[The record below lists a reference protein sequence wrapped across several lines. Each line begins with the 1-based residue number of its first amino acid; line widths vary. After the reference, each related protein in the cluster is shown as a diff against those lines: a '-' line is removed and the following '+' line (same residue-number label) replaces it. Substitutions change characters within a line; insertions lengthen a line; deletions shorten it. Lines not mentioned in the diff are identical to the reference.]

1 VSAATTPDTVS
12 WQDLVMLAFEIPVQ
26 WHSGASFLMNQ
37 TAVLLL
43 RMSGGTGKPLLQSMQ
58 GVHDA
63 PRWSIAGFPVYI
75 ASQMP
80 DCRPGSTPVAF
91 GNWKPGV
98 HDRRSKSG
106 DDVSG
111 SIQQWILDAI
121 SIRGPLRRFHDMPKC
136 CKTLAGQTKRPLNGR
151 FRR

>member
-63 PRWSIAGFPVYI
+63 PRWSIAGFPVYRCRI
-75 ASQMP
+75 AGPAQLLWPSLE
-80 DCRPGSTPVAF
+80 A
-91 GNWKPGV
+91 GV

-111 SIQQWILDAI
+111 SIQQWILDAV
-121 SIRGPLRRFHDMPKC
+121 SIRGPLRRFHDMPKR
-136 CKTLAGQTKRPLNGR
+136 CKTLAGQIKRPLNGR